1 MISFMSILRFFT
13 ATVPGIFSSS
23 FGFVGSV
30 ITAITMNMNALRQR
44 KPSPALNNG
53 NGISESDIECLSLL
67 PSNNIQAD
75 KDREEI
81 SKVVNR
87 NEELETLVVSLKQLL
102 HKCRYREKKLLVALQ
117 NCGGDATSLD
127 LENYYVTESDEQMF
141 SESIVPTTAF
151 FDKSTFFANMVD
163 RSAWLI
169 GLLIFQSCSS
179 FILSSNEGLIQKHPN
194 IIYFL
199 TMLVGAGGNAGNQAT
214 VRVIREIAVGS
225 LNEKTRWPYILREF
239 AMAFTLAFILGIFG
253 LVRVSIFSSISRP
266 EAIAISFAL
275 MTIVLISVIVG
286 ALLPLLFQLLHLDPA
301 NSSTTIQVIM
311 DISGVLITCLVASL
325 LLDSKIGQAIL
336 YRFNII
342 S

>member
-1 MISFMSILRFFT
+1 MNILRFFT
-13 ATVPGIFSSS
+13 ATVPSLFVSS
-23 FGFVGSV
+23 FTFVVSTV
-30 ITAITMNMNALRQR
+30 TMNMNALRQR
-44 KPSPALNNG
+44 KPSSAINN
-53 NGISESDIECLSLL
+53 NSTSESDVECLSLL
-67 PSNNIQAD
+67 PNNNIQTD

-81 SKVVNR
+81 SKVINR

-102 HKCRYREKKLLVALQ
+102 HKCRYREKKILVALQ
-117 NCGGDATSLD
+117 NCGGDAGLLD

-141 SESIVPTTAF
+141 SEAIVPGTAF
-151 FDKSTFFANMVD
+151 FDKSTFFANMID

-179 FILSSNEGLIQKHPN
+179 FILSSNESLIQKHPN

-266 EAIAISFAL
+266 EAIAISIAL
-275 MTIVLISVIVG
+275 MTIVLISVIIG

-311 DISGVLITCLVASL
+311 DISGVLITCLMASL
-325 LLDSKIGQAIL
+325 LLDSKFGQAIL
-336 YRFNII
+336 YRLNII

>member
-1 MISFMSILRFFT
+1 MSILRFFT
-13 ATVPGIFSSS
+13 ATVPGLVLSS
-23 FGFVGSV
+23 FSIIGSA
-30 ITAITMNMNALRQR
+30 ITSITMNMNALRQR
-44 KPSPALNNG
+44 KPPALNN
-53 NGISESDIECLSLL
+53 NTILESDIECLSLL
-67 PSNNIQAD
+67 PNNNMQAD

-102 HKCRYREKKLLVALQ
+102 HKCRYREKKILVALQ
-117 NCGGDATSLD
+117 NCGGDASSLD

-141 SESIVPTTAF
+141 NEATTVPSAAF
-151 FDKSTFFANMVD
+151 FDKSTFFANMID

-179 FILSSNEGLIQKHPN
+179 FILSSNESLIQKHPN

-239 AMAFTLAFILGIFG
+239 AMAFTLSVILGIFG

-266 EAIAISFAL
+266 ESIAISFAL
-275 MTIVLISVIVG
+275 MTIVLISVIIG
-286 ALLPLLFQLLHLDPA
+286 ALLPLLFQLMHLDPA